1 MMTENK
7 IDLIIEI
14 IRDVTN
20 NHNEDITSETQAMS
34 IEGWDS
40 LAQLNIVFSI
50 ESEFDITIELGDME
64 NFKTVFDFANFVE
77 KNS

>member
-1 MMTENK
+1 MADNK

-20 NHNEDITSETQAMS
+20 NRNDDITPGTQAMS

-50 ESEFDITIELGDME
+50 ESEFGITIQLEDIE

>member
-20 NHNEDITSETQAMS
+20 NHNDDITSETQAMS

>member
-1 MMTENK
+1 MTENK

-20 NHNEDITSETQAMS
+20 NHNDDITSETQAMS